1 MNTTH
6 HLNKLTAQFI
16 YNYRESVSKY
26 CNLSM
31 INHRTIS
38 RSKKILKNLYED
50 IADAYYDTKNDKS
63 IGSPKKFILKK
74 NSETIK
80 TFFTFD
86 YLSIDVKNFVI
97 KKIEEKQAYLLSYN
111 FEIHETRYQ
120 INFAYFEKDAKIQK
134 IIKSAKMKKQLRDL
148 KTMIRFLK
156 KHSDFQQDSLEL
168 NIFITPVEKKLCSPS
183 ETIGKNNVNTG
194 VTYACSKNGIIYIY
208 RQEEWF
214 KTVIHEMIHS
224 VCIDFSMSN
233 SLQNIQAKTREIFPI
248 NSEFLLSETYCDFW
262 AIIISSMYKAFHY
275 IDIPYNLTLK
285 YEKNKKQILNK
296 RFEDFY
302 EAFEC
307 FYYIES
313 YWTILQSIK
322 ILDNMDLNYT
332 DLFKTESDTQ
342 QMRSMIYKEESNVFA
357 YYIAKSILMF
367 FGHEFII
374 GNFRSNKEIIF
385 FPNDSQNLVSFYN
398 FIHNYYNNKK
408 LLQAYND
415 IKRDF
420 YDRKHKL
427 NLKKLHTT
435 LRMTIIELK

>member
-111 FEIHETRYQ
+111 FEILETRYQ

-156 KHSDFQQDSLEL
+156 KHSDFEQDSLEL
-168 NIFITPVEKKLCSPS
+168 NIFMTPVEKKLCSPS

-385 FPNDSQNLVSFYN
+385 FPNDSKNLVSFYN